1 MNVRPLYSSSSGNAC
16 KVYTKDTTLLIE
28 AGVSYKKLVEAN
40 GDQLH
45 PDAVFI
51 THSHG
56 DHINGAGV
64 LGRKSNAP
72 LYMLREAYVK
82 KEKLFNACD
91 IQLIQHGDTLTI
103 GDFTIDVFDT
113 RHDRPS
119 VGFIIT
125 ETKTGKRFGYVTD
138 TGAIGKTVKLAISD
152 CDAYLLETDYDED
165 ELEKTAEYDDVLKD
179 RIRSPW
185 GHLGTQQT
193 LDYINENI
201 DLEKVSWILLG
212 HLSTITNSPELVT
225 ARLDTTIDEKH
236 RDKFYL
242 APLDTALTL

>member
-1 MNVRPLYSSSSGNAC
+1 MRVKSLYSSSSGNAC
-16 KVYTKDTTLLIE
+16 KIQTDSTTLLIE
-28 AGVSYKKLVEAN
+28 AGVSYKKLIEAN
-40 GDQLH
+40 GGQLV
-45 PDAVFI
+45 PDAIFI

-64 LGRKSNAP
+64 VGRKTNAP
-72 LYMLREAYVK
+72 LYMLRESFVK
-82 KEKLFNACD
+82 KEKLFNDCTVNY
-91 IQLIQHGDTLTI
+91 IKHGDNIII
-103 GDFTIDVFDT
+103 GDLEVFVFDT

-125 ETKTGKRFGYVTD
+125 ETKTKKRFAYVTD
-138 TGAIGKTVKLAISD
+138 TGAIGKIVKLAISD

-193 LDYINENI
+193 LDYIKDNI
-201 DLEKVSWILLG
+201 DLEKTSWILLG
-212 HLSTITNSPELVT
+212 HISTITNSPELVKV
-225 ARLDTTIDEKH
+225 RLKNSIDSKH
-236 RDKFYL
+236 LNKFYL
-242 APLDTALTL
+242 APLDIDLTL

>member
-1 MNVRPLYSSSSGNAC
+1 MRIRPLYSSSSGNAC
-16 KVYTKDTTLLIE
+16 KVQTDDAFILIE

-40 GDQLH
+40 GGPVT
-45 PDAVFI
+45 PDAVFV

-64 LGRKSNAP
+64 LGRKSGAP
-72 LYMLREAYVK
+72 LYMLRESFKK

-91 IQLIQHGDTLTI
+91 VRHIKHGDKYTI
-103 GDFTIDVFDT
+103 GGLEVLVFDT

-125 ETKTGKRFGYVTD
+125 ETKTGKRFAYVTD
-138 TGAIGKTVKLAISD
+138 TGAIGKVVRMAIAE
-152 CDAYLLETDYDED
+152 CDAYLLETDYDET

-179 RIRSPW
+179 RIRSPF

-193 LDYINENI
+193 LDYIKDNI
-201 DLEKVSWILLG
+201 DLEKTAWILLG
-212 HLSTITNSPELVT
+212 HISTITNSPELVK
-225 ARLDTTIDEKH
+225 ARLEATIDPKYQ
-236 RDKFYL
+236 DKFYL
-242 APLDTALTL
+242 APLDTELNL

>member
-1 MNVRPLYSSSSGNAC
+1 MKVRPLYSSSSGNAC
-16 KVYTKDTTLLIE
+16 KIESENTVLLIE

-40 GDQLH
+40 GGHLK

-64 LGRKSNAP
+64 LGRKTGAP
-72 LYMLREAYVK
+72 LYMLREAYKK
-82 KEKLFNACD
+82 KEKLFNTCD
-91 IQLIQHGDTLTI
+91 VRHIKHDDIITVGE
-103 GDFTIDVFDT
+103 FEVRVFDT

-125 ETKTGKRFGYVTD
+125 ETTTGKRFAYVTD
-138 TGAIGKTVKLAISD
+138 TGAIGKVVRLAISD
-152 CDAYLLETDYDED
+152 CDAYLLETDYDEE

-179 RIRSPW
+179 RIKSPF

-193 LDYINENI
+193 LDYVNEHI

-212 HLSTITNSPELVT
+212 HISTITNSPEMVT
-225 ARLDTTIDEKH
+225 ARLDKTIDPKY

-242 APLDTALTL
+242 APLDTALNI

>member
-1 MNVRPLYSSSSGNAC
+1 MRVRPLYSSSSGNAC
-16 KVYTKDTTLLIE
+16 KVQTDNTTILIE
-28 AGVSYKKLVEAN
+28 VGVSYKKLVEAN
-40 GDQLH
+40 GGQLL
-45 PDAVFI
+45 PDAIFI

-64 LGRKSNAP
+64 LGRKSGAP
-72 LYMLREAYVK
+72 LYMLKEAFKK

-91 IQLIQHGDTLTI
+91 VRYIKHNDKIIVGDLEVL
-103 GDFTIDVFDT
+103 VFDT

-125 ETKTGKRFGYVTD
+125 ETKTGKRFAYVTD
-138 TGAIGKTVKLAISD
+138 TGSIGKLVRVAISE

-179 RIRSPW
+179 RIRSPF

-193 LDYINENI
+193 LDYINGNI
-201 DLEKVSWILLG
+201 DLKKVSWILLG
-212 HLSTITNSPELVT
+212 HISTITNSPELVK
-225 ARLDTTIDEKH
+225 ARLKQSIDPKYQ
-236 RDKFYL
+236 DKFHL
-242 APLDTALTL
+242 APLDTELNL